1 MFQPCQAFRIDIA
14 APAFTQM
21 AMRFA
26 RHLSARGPAPLVRL
40 LLGLGLAL
48 ALGSVAPAV
57 AQPLRVMSFNVRY
70 PSKDDGA
77 NLWEKRR
84 DLAAAMIRRAHPELI
99 GTQELF
105 QRQGDDLV
113 ARLPGYAWFGIDRRG
128 GHADEH
134 MGVLYDTKRLK
145 LVQTGQFWLS
155 DTPEVAAS
163 ISWNNL
169 YPRMV
174 TWAIL
179 ERVGPGKNKGRRFRL
194 LNTHFPYRGEDDV
207 AREKAAK
214 LIVSRLGTLPGAD
227 LPTVLTGDF
236 NTTPDSAAW
245 QVLAGALTDT
255 RAAAPSRKGP
265 EATFHAFTG
274 KPDRRIDGIFVKG
287 FTALRFET
295 LTDHKG
301 LVWTSDHFPIVAD
314 LKLR

>member
-1 MFQPCQAFRIDIA
+1 MFRTCQAFRIDIA

-21 AMRFA
+21 AMRFS
-26 RHLSARGPAPLVRL
+26 RHRSARRPALLARL
-40 LLGLGLAL
+40 FLGLTL

-57 AQPLRVMSFNVRY
+57 AQPLRVMSFNVRF

-84 DLAAAMIRRAHPELI
+84 DLAAAMIRREHPELI

-134 MGVLYDTKRLK
+134 MGVLYDTKRLR
-145 LVQTGQFWLS
+145 LVETGQFWLS

-174 TWAIL
+174 TWAIF
-179 ERVGPGKNKGRRFRL
+179 ERIGPGKDKGRRFRL
-194 LNTHFPYRGEDDV
+194 LNTHFPYRDEDAV
-207 AREKAAK
+207 AREKAAR
-214 LIVSRLGTLPGAD
+214 LIVARLGTLPGAE

-236 NTTPDSAAW
+236 NTGPDSAAW

-255 RAAAPSRKGP
+255 RAAAPTRKGP
-265 EATFHAFTG
+265 EGTWHAFTG
-274 KPDRRIDGIFVKG
+274 KPDQRIDGIFVQG
-287 FTALRFET
+287 FTALRAET
-295 LTDHKG
+295 LTDHEG
-301 LVWTSDHFPIVAD
+301 PVWTSDHFPIVAD
-314 LKLR
+314 LKMR